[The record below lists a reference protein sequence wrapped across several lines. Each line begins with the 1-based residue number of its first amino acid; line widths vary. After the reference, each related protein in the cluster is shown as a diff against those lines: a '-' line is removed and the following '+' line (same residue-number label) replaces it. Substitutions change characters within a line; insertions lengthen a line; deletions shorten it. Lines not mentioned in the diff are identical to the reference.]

1 MGLDCRHSSRMDG
14 HFSWTP
20 CDDAQD
26 RRSGDDYFGDIHAN
40 FRVVIIRNVS
50 RAGQNPTMSKA
61 REFISPSDL
70 TFSWNG
76 CHRCLWLN
84 YNHGVKAP
92 SFMPL
97 VGELSAMQENHFNG
111 AISSQ
116 LHPEIKEGRV
126 LDRGGWVKSVPIPY
140 NGKASPY
147 AIRGKYDLL
156 MEFQDGT
163 FGIIDCKFQGKDN
176 DKSDFYAPQLEAYA
190 YALENPVSGEP
201 RKVSVIGLLVWSP
214 KKPIGDPHSGFSLGL
229 NSSWFPITR
238 NPDGLQER
246 LQDFIE
252 VISGPTPVRDT
263 GCETCKFIS
272 ERREI
277 FGAE

>member
-1 MGLDCRHSSRMDG
+1 
-14 HFSWTP
+14 
-20 CDDAQD
+20 
-26 RRSGDDYFGDIHAN
+26 
-40 FRVVIIRNVS
+40 
-50 RAGQNPTMSKA
+50 
-61 REFISPSDL
+61 
-70 TFSWNG
+70 
-76 CHRCLWLN
+76 
-84 YNHGVKAP
+84 
-92 SFMPL
+92 
-97 VGELSAMQENHFNG
+97 
-111 AISSQ
+111 
-116 LHPEIKEGRV
+116 
-126 LDRGGWVKSVPIPY
+126 
-140 NGKASPY
+140 
-147 AIRGKYDLL
+147 
-156 MEFQDGT
+156 MEFEDGT
-163 FGIIDCKFQGKDN
+163 YGVIDCKFQGKDN

-190 YALENPVSGEP
+190 YALENPVSGEA

>member
-1 MGLDCRHSSRMDG
+1 
-14 HFSWTP
+14 
-20 CDDAQD
+20 
-26 RRSGDDYFGDIHAN
+26 
-40 FRVVIIRNVS
+40 
-50 RAGQNPTMSKA
+50 MSKA

-97 VGELSAMQENHFNG
+97 VGELSAMQENHVNG

-116 LHPEIKEGRV
+116 LHPDIKEGRV
-126 LDRGGWVKSVPIPY
+126 LDRGGWVKSIPIPY
-140 NGKASPY
+140 NGKSSPY

-156 MEFQDGT
+156 MEFEDGT
-163 FGIIDCKFQGKDN
+163 YGIIDCKFQGKDN

-214 KKPIGDPHSGFSLGL
+214 KKPLGDPYDGFSLGL

-238 NPDGLQER
+238 NPEGLQER

-252 VISGPTPVRDT
+252 VISGPTPVRDS

-272 ERREI
+272 NRREI